1 MIPVAAFRFL
11 SVCTY
16 FWVLLVLEKKVF
28 YLLAM
33 SEDEQ
38 FEDSEQ
44 YEDEQ
49 DDRELITWV
58 KANSFLYNKSEKLYS
73 NNEVK
78 NSAWDAIGNNLTNK
92 KTGSE
97 AEHRFIQLRQRF
109 GRERKK
115 VVQSQPRSGAG
126 TSQPTYSS
134 KWILYNDLMFLADV
148 IKHRKTTT
156 NYKRK
161 HPKSQAIQ
169 VPKSQAIQQSL
180 QICLTMSFYQLCK
193 HLKAHRNLLD
203 VLRLQ
208 SLQICLTMSFYQ
220 LCKHLK
226 AYRNLLDVLRLQSLI
241 VVE

>member
-1 MIPVAAFRFL
+1 
-11 SVCTY
+11 
-16 FWVLLVLEKKVF
+16 
-28 YLLAM
+28 M

-169 VPKSQAIQQSL
+169 VPKSQAIQQMMFPNV
-180 QICLTMSFYQLCK
+180 QICLTMSLYQLCK